1 VTDDRAAIQAAINS
15 LKAGGTVY
23 VPAGT
28 YFLGDRLDVVT
39 SGLTFT
45 GDGPTSVLWCPGNA
59 ALMLGT
65 GGQPLTGLMVTK
77 LGFRGKPGVYQGT
90 GSNNSCG
97 VFMFGPKGT
106 VIRDCDFWALGN
118 AIYNGGPQGSTYGT
132 VIDNCRV
139 HGWGTCAVF
148 INGGEQVTNSSFI
161 QDDPDLLG
169 QKSSHGFYIHSGS
182 HDVLIQ
188 DCTIAN
194 VRKYALQVYGEQVG
208 TLTSRIILSR
218 LLIENCANGIIA
230 AHSQMGAAD
239 IQGLTI
245 VSCSVLGTYAGS
257 GIALKNGGGVLVEDC
272 TIHNAGMQGAGIYC
286 GNWAPYEQNMKLSN
300 VQLLNNQISGCSYG
314 LWFLASNGG
323 QLINVAAKGNTVSGN
338 GQNVVGANTPGVT
351 VS

>member
-1 VTDDRAAIQAAINS
+1 
-15 LKAGGTVY
+15 
-23 VPAGT
+23 
-28 YFLGDRLDVVT
+28 
-39 SGLTFT
+39 
-45 GDGPTSVLWCPGNA
+45 
-59 ALMLGT
+59 
-65 GGQPLTGLMVTK
+65 
-77 LGFRGKPGVYQGT
+77 
-90 GSNNSCG
+90 
-97 VFMFGPKGT
+97 
-106 VIRDCDFWALGN
+106 
-118 AIYNGGPQGSTYGT
+118 